1 VVTPKRDIGPERDI
15 GNKEPRSG
23 ESSKHRR
30 LKELAL
36 LWAYRRGYRCC
47 AMEVRAP
54 RSSYLVDVAA
64 VRIDRKSALST
75 VAVFEC
81 KQSRNDLLRDNRR
94 RDQLRNSLAQHQE
107 RREKL
112 ESLLAVH
119 YPSLGITDSLFPE
132 WATFDFTALDHQGYR
147 QTIQKIRRLQR
158 QLLNDIKFDLIT
170 YYQLGN
176 LHYLVIPAG
185 MLHPAEV
192 PVGWGLLEVEADE
205 TIKEKNVPTL
215 FKQPG
220 AGDWLIRIAKASTR
234 RQINEMG

>member
-1 VVTPKRDIGPERDI
+1 
-15 GNKEPRSG
+15 
-23 ESSKHRR
+23 
-30 LKELAL
+30 
-36 LWAYRRGYRCC
+36 
-47 AMEVRAP
+47 MEVRAP

-75 VAVFEC
+75 VAVFER